1 MTQDEFIEICS
12 KVHNGKYDYS
22 ITRYNGSKNDIEYI
36 CPKHGIIR
44 QNAHSHKSGHGCK
57 YCAIERNHEQSRY
70 SLEDFIKKMKVVH
83 GDKYDYSEAKY
94 VSSQEEITII
104 CHEKDALGN
113 EHGAFSR
120 KPYSLLQGH
129 GCPKCNGRNKT
140 TELWIAEA
148 KKTCP
153 SGKYSFDKTVY
164 KSARDFVTIT
174 CNEHGDF
181 DIPARDFL
189 SGHGCPKCNMPSLE
203 RLLYVEFE
211 SEKLNFVWQKKFDW
225 LSGMSFDFF
234 MEENNIAI
242 ECQGV
247 EHFIEKEFFDKRE
260 SLKER
265 VERDIRK
272 KILAKEHGITLVYF
286 LDEKYTKY
294 LESGDI
300 FFTKKEELVD
310 YLKRRAG

>member
-1 MTQDEFIEICS
+1 
-12 KVHNGKYDYS
+12 
-22 ITRYNGSKNDIEYI
+22 
-36 CPKHGIIR
+36 
-44 QNAHSHKSGHGCK
+44 
-57 YCAIERNHEQSRY
+57 
-70 SLEDFIKKMKVVH
+70 MKAVH

-94 VSSQEEITII
+94 VSSQEDITII
-104 CHEKDALGN
+104 CREKDALGN

-148 KKTCP
+148 KKVCP
-153 SGKYSFDKTVY
+153 SGKYSFEKTVY

-189 SGHGCPKCNMPSLE
+189 SGHGCPKCNMPNLE
-203 RLLYVEFE
+203 RMLFVELE
-211 SEKLNFVWQKKFDW
+211 RENIDFVWQKKFNW

-234 MEENNIAI
+234 IEGDNVAI
-242 ECQGV
+242 ECQGL

-260 SLKER
+260 SLKDR
-265 VERDIRK
+265 VERDTRK
-272 KILAKEHGITLVYF
+272 KTLAKEHGITLVYF

-294 LESGDI
+294 LESSDI
-300 FFTKKEELVD
+300 FFTKKEELVE
-310 YLKRRAG
+310 YLKQRVG